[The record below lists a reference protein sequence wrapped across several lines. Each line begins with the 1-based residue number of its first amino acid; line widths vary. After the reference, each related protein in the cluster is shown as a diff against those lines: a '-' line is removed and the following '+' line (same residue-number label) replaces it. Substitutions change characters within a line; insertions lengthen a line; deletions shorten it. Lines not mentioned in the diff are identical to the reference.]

1 MHTTLPMK
9 KTQDIKSRMLSL
21 FSMANQKQDAS
32 LSTESEVLKLS
43 AKDSELLV
51 AALQNPPKPS
61 EALLSVFE

>member
-1 MHTTLPMK
+1 MQTTIPMK
-9 KTQDIKSRMLSL
+9 KTQDIKSRMISL

-32 LSTESEVLKLS
+32 LNTETEVLKLS

-61 EALLSVFE
+61 KALLSVFE

>member
-32 LSTESEVLKLS
+32 LNTESEVLKLS
-43 AKDSELLV
+43 ANDSELLV

-61 EALLSVFE
+61 KALLSVFE

>member
-1 MHTTLPMK
+1 MPTTLPMK

-32 LSTESEVLKLS
+32 LNTESEVLKLS

-51 AALQNPPKPS
+51 ATLQNPPKPS
-61 EALLSVFE
+61 KALLSVFE